1 MKSTAKIL
9 VVDDDPILR
18 EILSDTLRIKGYETA
33 VIGTGTEAIVAAAHE
48 TFSLA
53 LIDLMLPDMHGIE
66 VMERIKAVSP
76 LTEAIILTGHASM
89 DTAIEATKRGAFSY
103 LLKPYQVDDLLQNVR
118 HGVERQQ
125 AQEEILRLAS
135 FPRLSPNPVVELD
148 SAGGVTYV
156 NPAAE
161 KLFPGLSSIGQSHP
175 LLNGLPEMIIA
186 LRQSRQQEEVVHE
199 AKIGNATYELH
210 ISYVQEVDLTRIYI
224 MDITQRKQAQDQVR
238 ASLAEKEVLLQ
249 EIHHRVKNNLQIVI
263 SLLRLQSR
271 QITDKY
277 YLELLKEIQARIRVM
292 SLIHEKLYRSAD
304 FTRIGFKDYIKS
316 LAEGLMNTYGT
327 NGGRVTL
334 EIDAE
339 AVFLEIDKAIPCGL
353 IINELITNAIKYAFP
368 DDRKGK
374 ISILLHQAPGNEIEL
389 IIRDNGIGLPEE
401 LDIRKTPT
409 MGMQLVTSLAE
420 DQLRG
425 KLELEHDKGAGFRI
439 RFKKQ

>member
-9 VVDDDPILR
+9 VVDDDQILR

-33 VIGTGTEAIVAAAHE
+33 VVGTGTEAIVTAAHE

-186 LRQSRQQEEVVHE
+186 LRQSKQQEEVVHE

-224 MDITQRKQAQDQVR
+224 MDR
-238 ASLAEKEVLLQ
+238 
-249 EIHHRVKNNLQIVI
+249 
-263 SLLRLQSR
+263 
-271 QITDKY
+271 
-277 YLELLKEIQARIRVM
+277 
-292 SLIHEKLYRSAD
+292 
-304 FTRIGFKDYIKS
+304 
-316 LAEGLMNTYGT
+316 
-327 NGGRVTL
+327 
-334 EIDAE
+334 
-339 AVFLEIDKAIPCGL
+339 
-353 IINELITNAIKYAFP
+353 
-368 DDRKGK
+368 
-374 ISILLHQAPGNEIEL
+374 
-389 IIRDNGIGLPEE
+389 
-401 LDIRKTPT
+401 
-409 MGMQLVTSLAE
+409 
-420 DQLRG
+420 
-425 KLELEHDKGAGFRI
+425 EH
-439 RFKKQ
+439 